1 MFILGRIEGKAVKMM
16 YICMI
21 LAQKCQDFLFLRCTM
36 KIFNTKGFQILFDRT
51 IASSEDGGVGLMER
65 IASSVSCE
73 IISRWLPKKRFVLF
87 AGPGS
92 NGCIALAV
100 ARMLIEQGYRLE
112 VFLFNVPSMPIS
124 EDCNINKERLLAI
137 EGVDFTEVKT
147 TFELPYIS
155 ADDVVIDGLF
165 GTGLT
170 APLKGGFTMLVQ
182 GINESNAYVVAID
195 MPSGLLAEWNHNND
209 RRNIIKADL
218 TLAFK
223 FKRLSFFFAENA
235 EYVGTCKVLDI
246 DFDAETI
253 RKTPSSFYL
262 VEEADVRR
270 RLRKRKEF
278 SNKYDYGT
286 LLLAAGSYGKMGAAL
301 LSAKAALRS
310 GAGRLTVHA
319 PRCGYSVLPSS
330 VPEAISQYDNDS
342 TIITDVRLDRNY
354 SAIAIGPG
362 IGTKDDTINAVDSLM
377 KRYNRPC
384 ILDADALNCISLRPG
399 MLDSIPKMSVIT
411 PHAGEFDRLFGNQ
424 MNDESRLREAIK
436 MSRRYGIV
444 IVLKGRYTMVIRPD
458 EKVYINSTGSPAL
471 ATPGSGDVLTG
482 LIGGFAAQGYE
493 MELCAAMGAF
503 IHGAAGDR
511 AEKTLGSYS
520 ETASDI
526 IDNIGPVIK
535 EIMSRNE
542 TK

>member
-1 MFILGRIEGKAVKMM
+1 
-16 YICMI
+16 
-21 LAQKCQDFLFLRCTM
+21 M
-36 KIFNTKGFQILFDRT
+36 KIFTTKGLQNIFARST
-51 IASSEDGGVGLMER
+51 AATEEGGLGLMER

-92 NGCIALAV
+92 NGSIALAV

-124 EDCNINKERLLAI
+124 DECKINRDKLIALG
-137 EGVDFTEVKT
+137 GVDFTEVQT
-147 TFELPYIS
+147 TFEMPYIS
-155 ADDVVIDGLF
+155 TEDIVIDGLF

-182 GINESNAYVVAID
+182 GINESNAFVVSID
-195 MPSGLLAEWNHNND
+195 MPSGLLAEWNLNND

-246 DFDAETI
+246 DFDSEAI
-253 RKTPSSFYL
+253 RKTPSNYYM
-262 VEEADVRR
+262 VEEPDIRR
-270 RLRKRKEF
+270 RLKKRKDF

-286 LLLAAGSYGKMGAAL
+286 LLLVTGSYGMMGAAV

-310 GAGRLTVHA
+310 GVGVLTVHS
-319 PRCGYSVLPSS
+319 PRCGFAILQNS
-330 VPEAISQYDNDS
+330 VPEAINQYDSDNTNVSD
-342 TIITDVRLDRNY
+342 IPLNHNY
-354 SAIAIGPG
+354 STIAIGPG
-362 IGTKDDTINAVDSLM
+362 IGTKDDTVYAVDSVM
-377 KRYNRPC
+377 KRYNHPC
-384 ILDADALNCISLRPG
+384 VLDADALNCIALRPG
-399 MLDSIPKMSVIT
+399 MLESIPKMSIIT
-411 PHAGEFDRLFGNQ
+411 PHAAEFDRLFGKQ
-424 MNDESRLREAIK
+424 QNDESRLREAIK
-436 MSRRYGIV
+436 MSRHYGIV
-444 IVLKGRYTMVIRPD
+444 IVLKGRYTMVVRPD

-482 LIGGFAAQGYE
+482 LISGFAAQGYE
-493 MELCAAMGAF
+493 MELSAAMGAY

-511 AEKTLGSYS
+511 AEKELGSYS
-520 ETASDI
+520 VTASDI
-526 IDNIGPVIK
+526 IDNIGYTIK

-542 TK
+542 K

>member
-1 MFILGRIEGKAVKMM
+1 
-16 YICMI
+16 
-21 LAQKCQDFLFLRCTM
+21 M
-36 KIFNTKGFQILFDRT
+36 KIFTTKGLQNIFSRT
-51 IASSEDGGVGLMER
+51 MATSEDGGLGLMER

-124 EDCNINKERLLAI
+124 DECQVNRDKLLAI

-147 TFELPYIS
+147 TFEMPYIS

-182 GINESNAYVVAID
+182 GINDSNAFVVSID
-195 MPSGLLAEWNHNND
+195 MPSGLLAEWNLNND

-223 FKRLSFFFAENA
+223 FKRLAFFFSENA
-235 EYVGTCKVLDI
+235 EYVGTCKTLDI
-246 DFDAETI
+246 DFDAEAI
-253 RKTPSSFYL
+253 RKTPSSFYI
-262 VEEADVRR
+262 VEEPDVRR

-286 LLLAAGSYGKMGAAL
+286 LLLAAGSYGMMGASV

-310 GAGRLTVHA
+310 GVGMLTVHT
-319 PRCGYSVLPSS
+319 PRCGFAVLQNS
-330 VPEAISQYDNDS
+330 VPEAVNQYDNDS
-342 TIITDVRLDRNY
+342 TVITDVRLERNY
-354 SAIAIGPG
+354 SAVAIGPG
-362 IGTKDDTINAVDSLM
+362 IGTKDDTVNAVDSLM
-377 KRYNRPC
+377 KCYNRPC
-384 ILDADALNCISLRPG
+384 ILDADALNCIASRPS
-399 MLDSIPKMSVIT
+399 MLEVIPKMSVIT
-411 PHAGEFDRLFGNQ
+411 PHAAEFDRLFGKQ
-424 MNDESRLREAIK
+424 QNDESRLREAIK

-444 IVLKGRYTMVIRPD
+444 IVLKGRYTMVVRPD
-458 EKVYINSTGSPAL
+458 EKVYINTTGSPAL

-482 LIGGFAAQGYE
+482 LISGFAAQGYE
-493 MELCAAMGAF
+493 MELSAAMGAY

-511 AEKTLGSYS
+511 AERVLGSYS
-520 ETASDI
+520 VNASDI

-542 TK
+542 NK

>member
-1 MFILGRIEGKAVKMM
+1 
-16 YICMI
+16 
-21 LAQKCQDFLFLRCTM
+21 M
-36 KIFNTKGFQILFDRT
+36 KIFSTKGLQNIFART
-51 IASSEDGGVGLMER
+51 VAAGEDGGLGLMER

-73 IISRWLPKKRFVLF
+73 IITRWMPRKRFVLF

-124 EDCNINKERLLAI
+124 DECKANRDKLLAI

-147 TFELPYIS
+147 TFEMPYIS

-182 GINESNAYVVAID
+182 GINESNAYVVSID
-195 MPSGLLAEWNHNND
+195 MPSGLLAEWNLNND
-209 RRNIIKADL
+209 RRNIIRADL

-246 DFDAETI
+246 DFDTEAI
-253 RKTPSSFYL
+253 KKTPSSFYL
-262 VEEADVRR
+262 MEEADVRR
-270 RLRKRKEF
+270 RLKKRKDF

-286 LLLAAGSYGKMGAAL
+286 LLLAAGSYGMMGAAV
-301 LSAKAALRS
+301 LSARAALRS
-310 GAGRLTVHA
+310 GVGLVAVHS
-319 PRCGYSVLPSS
+319 PRCGFQILQSA
-330 VPEAISQYDNDS
+330 VPEAIYKND
-342 TIITDVRLDRNY
+342 TDGIVITDVKLDRNY
-354 SAIAIGPG
+354 SAVAVGPG
-362 IGTKDDTINAVDSLM
+362 IGVKDDTVNAVDSLL
-377 KRYNRPC
+377 KCYNHPC
-384 ILDADALNCISLRPG
+384 VIDADAINCIANRPS
-399 MLDSIPKMSVIT
+399 MLESIPKMSVIT
-411 PHAGEFDRLFGNQ
+411 PHAGEFDRLFGKQ

-444 IVLKGRYTMVIRPD
+444 ILLKGKYTMVVRPD
-458 EKVYINSTGSPAL
+458 EKVYINSTGSSAL

-493 MELCAAMGAF
+493 MELSAAIGAYV
-503 IHGAAGDR
+503 HGAAGDR
-511 AEKTLGSYS
+511 AERTLGSYS
-520 ETASDI
+520 VTASDI
-526 IDNIGPVIK
+526 VDNIGAVMK

-542 TK
+542 NK

>member
-1 MFILGRIEGKAVKMM
+1 
-16 YICMI
+16 
-21 LAQKCQDFLFLRCTM
+21 M
-36 KIFNTKGFQILFDRT
+36 KIFTTKGLQDIFART
-51 IASSEDGGVGLMER
+51 SATTKDGGLGLMER

-92 NGCIALAV
+92 NGCIALAT

-124 EDCNINKERLLAI
+124 EECKINRDKLLAMG
-137 EGVDFTEVKT
+137 GVDFTEVQT
-147 TFELPYIS
+147 SFEMPYIS
-155 ADDVVIDGLF
+155 SDDIVIDGLF

-182 GINESNAYVVAID
+182 GINDSNAFVVSID
-195 MPSGLLAEWNHNND
+195 MPSGLLAEWNLNND
-209 RRNIIKADL
+209 RRNIIRADL

-223 FKRLSFFFAENA
+223 FKRLAFFFAENA
-235 EYVGTCKVLDI
+235 DYVGVCKVLDI
-246 DFDAETI
+246 DFDPEAI
-253 RKTPSSFYL
+253 RKTPGSYYL

-286 LLLAAGSYGKMGAAL
+286 LLLVAGSYGMMGAAV

-310 GAGRLTVHA
+310 GVGMVTVHS
-319 PRCGYSVLPSS
+319 PRCGFSILQNA
-330 VPEAISQYDNDS
+330 VPEVINQYDNDS
-342 TIITDVRLDRNY
+342 TVVTDIRLNHNY
-354 SAIAIGPG
+354 STVAIGPG
-362 IGTKDDTINAVDSLM
+362 IGTKEDTVNAIDSLL
-377 KRYNRPC
+377 KRYNQPC
-384 ILDADALNCISLRPG
+384 VLDADALNCIALRPNI
-399 MLDSIPKMSVIT
+399 LESIPKMSVIT
-411 PHAGEFDRLFGNQ
+411 PHATEFERLFGTQ
-424 MNDESRLREAIK
+424 PNDEARLREAMR
-436 MSRRYGIV
+436 MSRRYGII
-444 IVLKGRYTMVIRPD
+444 IVLKGRYTMVVRPD

-482 LIGGFAAQGYE
+482 LISGFIAQGYE
-493 MELCAAMGAF
+493 MELSAAMGAY

-511 AEKTLGSYS
+511 AEANQGSYS
-520 ETASDI
+520 VTAGDI

-535 EIMSRNE
+535 GIMSRNE
-542 TK
+542 K

>member
-1 MFILGRIEGKAVKMM
+1 M
-16 YICMI
+16 
-21 LAQKCQDFLFLRCTM
+21 
-36 KIFNTKGFQILFDRT
+36 
-51 IASSEDGGVGLMER
+51 
-65 IASSVSCE
+65 
-73 IISRWLPKKRFVLF
+73 
-87 AGPGS
+87 
-92 NGCIALAV
+92 
-100 ARMLIEQGYRLE
+100 
-112 VFLFNVPSMPIS
+112 
-124 EDCNINKERLLAI
+124 
-137 EGVDFTEVKT
+137 
-147 TFELPYIS
+147 
-155 ADDVVIDGLF
+155 
-165 GTGLT
+165 
-170 APLKGGFTMLVQ
+170 
-182 GINESNAYVVAID
+182 
-195 MPSGLLAEWNHNND
+195 
-209 RRNIIKADL
+209 
-218 TLAFK
+218 
-223 FKRLSFFFAENA
+223 
-235 EYVGTCKVLDI
+235 
-246 DFDAETI
+246 
-253 RKTPSSFYL
+253 
-262 VEEADVRR
+262 
-270 RLRKRKEF
+270 
-278 SNKYDYGT
+278 
-286 LLLAAGSYGKMGAAL
+286 
-301 LSAKAALRS
+301 
-310 GAGRLTVHA
+310 
-319 PRCGYSVLPSS
+319 
-330 VPEAISQYDNDS
+330 
-342 TIITDVRLDRNY
+342 RLDRNY

-520 ETASDI
+520 VTASDI

>member
-1 MFILGRIEGKAVKMM
+1 
-16 YICMI
+16 
-21 LAQKCQDFLFLRCTM
+21 M
-36 KIFNTKGFQILFDRT
+36 KIFSTKGLQDIFART
-51 IASSEDGGVGLMER
+51 TASSEDGGLGMMER

-73 IISRWLPKKRFVLF
+73 IITRWLPKKRFVLF

-112 VFLFNVPSMPIS
+112 VFLFNVPSMPVS
-124 EDCNINKERLLAI
+124 TECQANRDRLIAMG
-137 EGVDFTEVKT
+137 GVDFTEVQT
-147 TFELPYIS
+147 TFEMPYIS
-155 ADDVVIDGLF
+155 ADDIVIDGLF

-182 GINESNAYVVAID
+182 GINDSNAYVVSID
-195 MPSGLLAEWNHNND
+195 MPSGLLAEWNMSND

-235 EYVGTCKVLDI
+235 EYVGVCKTLDI
-246 DFDAETI
+246 DFDTEAI
-253 RKTPSSFYL
+253 RKTPSNFYI
-262 VEEADVRR
+262 VEEPDVRR

-278 SNKYDYGT
+278 SNKYDYGS
-286 LLLAAGSYGKMGAAL
+286 LLLAAGSYGMMGAAV

-310 GAGRLTVHA
+310 GAGMVTVHT
-319 PRCGYSVLPSS
+319 PRCGFAILQNS
-330 VPEAISQYDNDS
+330 VPEAVNKYDNDS
-342 TIITDVRLDRNY
+342 TMITDVRLDHNY
-354 SAIAIGPG
+354 TAAAIGPG
-362 IGTKDDTINAVDSLM
+362 IGTHDDTINAVDSLM
-377 KRYNRPC
+377 KCYNRSC
-384 ILDADALNCISLRPG
+384 VIDADALNCIASRPS
-399 MLDSIPKMSVIT
+399 MLESIPKMSVIT
-411 PHAGEFDRLFGNQ
+411 PHAAEFDRLFGKQ
-424 MNDESRLREAIK
+424 PSDESRLREAIK

-444 IVLKGRYTMVIRPD
+444 IVLKGRYTMVVRPD

-493 MELCAAMGAF
+493 MELCAAMGAY

-511 AEKTLGSYS
+511 AEKSLGSYS
-520 ETASDI
+520 VTASDI

-542 TK
+542 K

>member
-1 MFILGRIEGKAVKMM
+1 
-16 YICMI
+16 
-21 LAQKCQDFLFLRCTM
+21 M
-36 KIFNTKGFQILFDRT
+36 KIFTTKGLQNIFART
-51 IASSEDGGVGLMER
+51 TATTEGGGLGVMER

-124 EDCNINKERLLAI
+124 EECKINRDKLIALG
-137 EGVDFTEVKT
+137 GVDFTEVQT
-147 TFELPYIS
+147 TFEMPYIS
-155 ADDVVIDGLF
+155 TDDVVIDGLF

-170 APLKGGFTMLVQ
+170 SPLKGGFTMLVQ
-182 GINESNAYVVAID
+182 GINDSNAFVVSID
-195 MPSGLLAEWNHNND
+195 MPSGLLAEWNLNND

-246 DFDAETI
+246 DFDPEAI
-253 RKTPSSFYL
+253 RKTPSNFYM
-262 VEEADVRR
+262 VEEPDVRR
-270 RLRKRKEF
+270 RLRKRKDF

-286 LLLAAGSYGKMGAAL
+286 LLLAAGSYGMMGAAV

-310 GAGRLTVHA
+310 GVGMMTVHS
-319 PRCGYSVLPSS
+319 PRCGFAVLQNS
-330 VPEAISQYDNDS
+330 VPEAVNQYDSDS
-342 TIITDVRLDRNY
+342 TVISDIPLVHNY

-362 IGTKDDTINAVDSLM
+362 IGTKEDTINAVDSVI
-377 KRYNRPC
+377 KRYNHPC
-384 ILDADALNCISLRPG
+384 VLDADALNCIAMRPS
-399 MLDSIPKMSVIT
+399 MLESIPKMSVVT
-411 PHAGEFDRLFGNQ
+411 PHAAEFDRLFGKQ
-424 MNDESRLREAIK
+424 QNDESRLREAIK
-436 MSRRYGIV
+436 MSHRYGIV
-444 IVLKGRYTMVIRPD
+444 IVLKGRYTMVVRPD
-458 EKVYINSTGSPAL
+458 EKVYINTTGSPAL

-482 LIGGFAAQGYE
+482 LISGFAAQGYE
-493 MELCAAMGAF
+493 MELSAAMGAY

-520 ETASDI
+520 VTASDI

-542 TK
+542 K

>member
-1 MFILGRIEGKAVKMM
+1 
-16 YICMI
+16 
-21 LAQKCQDFLFLRCTM
+21 M
-36 KIFNTKGFQILFDRT
+36 KIFSTKGLQNIFDRT
-51 IASSEDGGVGLMER
+51 VMAGDGGGLGLMER

-73 IISRWLPKKRFVLF
+73 IITRWLPKKRFVLF

-124 EDCNINKERLLAI
+124 EECKVNRDKLTAI

-147 TFELPYIS
+147 TFEMPYIS
-155 ADDVVIDGLF
+155 SDDVVIDGLF

-182 GINESNAYVVAID
+182 GINESNAYVVSID
-195 MPSGLLAEWNHNND
+195 MPSGLLAEWNLNND
-209 RRNIIKADL
+209 RRNIIRADL

-246 DFDAETI
+246 DFDAEAV
-253 RKTPSSFYL
+253 RKTPSNFYL

-278 SNKYDYGT
+278 SHKYDYGT
-286 LLLAAGSYGKMGAAL
+286 LLLAAGSYGMMGAAV
-301 LSAKAALRS
+301 LSARAALRS
-310 GAGRLTVHA
+310 GVGMVAVHS
-319 PRCGYSVLPSS
+319 PRCGFAVLQSA
-330 VPEAISQYDNDS
+330 VPEALYKYDADS
-342 TIITDVRLDRNY
+342 LAITDVKLDRSY
-354 SAIAIGPG
+354 SAVAVGPG
-362 IGTKDDTINAVDSLM
+362 IGVKDDTVNAVDSLM
-377 KRYNRPC
+377 KCYNRPC
-384 ILDADALNCISLRPG
+384 IIDADALNCIASRPA
-399 MLDSIPKMSVIT
+399 MLESIPKMSVIT
-411 PHAGEFDRLFGNQ
+411 PHAGEFDRLFGKQ

-444 IVLKGRYTMVIRPD
+444 ILLKGRYTMVVRPD
-458 EKVYINSTGSPAL
+458 EKVYINSTGNSAL

-493 MELCAAMGAF
+493 MELCAAMGAYV
-503 IHGAAGDR
+503 HGAAGDR
-511 AEKTLGSYS
+511 AEKSLGSYS
-520 ETASDI
+520 VTASDI
-526 IDNIGPVIK
+526 IDNIGAVMK

-542 TK
+542 NK